1 MREGTADSTRL
12 HLRQFSQDG
21 FSQDGFSQDSFSQD
35 SAGSSSRMVAERERR
50 MERKSLLRRS

>member
-12 HLRQFSQDG
+12 HLRQ

-50 MERKSLLRRS
+50 RERKSLLRRS